1 MKNIKKALLVLL
13 LIAAL
18 ALVFTACENPEA
30 KQTAT
35 PAPSGTAVID
45 EEVIAK
51 PEDKGVVMKAGDVYR
66 IFVWSNVAENDQV
79 NGITGTR
86 AAEKRQRWLD
96 FQEAYGVTIT
106 WVESPNQGAW
116 MDTVLQPAAAGEP
129 YTDIYYMGGPFAIPL
144 SLGYGGTAMGSL
156 YENLADYYEYTNLQD
171 NEYWDQSASEAM
183 GIYNG
188 NHYVVFPQGD
198 GWSAVSLNQVNF
210 FNKSIVKAAG
220 YSAEEIYRLYSE
232 GQWTFDKFR
241 EVALA
246 CTDADREIWGV
257 SIGENAPSIFSLI
270 TSNAAS
276 ILTPDENGI
285 PKFTADSANS
295 LYAINFFIDMCRT
308 DKSVY
313 MENGFSQVEENLFKT
328 GKVAMMLT
336 YANRA
341 REGEGPRGGALYQ
354 TEGLEYGIVLPPKG
368 PNAEDYRTDRNW
380 ATPYSV
386 FKGHKN
392 PAGVAQCLSY
402 YLAPVAPMSG
412 ATQAMLLE
420 SDAQNYFQ
428 DNESIQTLKDAAK
441 KNVTTAYMAYW
452 SINSNNIS
460 LGNVLI
466 YSGFNNWVDGSSTP
480 ELDYAANKD
489 AVNQI
494 IYDTIMGS

>member
-1 MKNIKKALLVLL
+1 MNSFKKVLLALLMIV
-13 LIAAL
+13 AL
-18 ALVFTACENPEA
+18 AFVFCACEHPGA
-30 KQTAT
+30 GSTAT
-35 PAPSGTAVID
+35 PAPTGSTEPE

-51 PEDKGVVMKAGDVYR
+51 PEDNGVAMKAGDLYR
-66 IFVWSNVAENDQV
+66 VFVWNNAQENNMVD
-79 NGITGTR
+79 GTTGTR
-86 AAEKRQRWLD
+86 AAENRQRWID
-96 FQEAYGVTIT
+96 FQQAYGVTIT
-106 WVESPNQGAW
+106 WVASPNQSAW

-129 YTDIYYMGGPFAIPL
+129 YADIYHMGGPFAIPL

-156 YENLADYYEYTNLQD
+156 YENLADYAQYTNFDD
-171 NEYWDQSASEAM
+171 NEYWDQSANQAM
-183 GIYNG
+183 GFYNG
-188 NHYVVFPQGD
+188 NHYVVFPQSD
-198 GWSAVSLNQVNF
+198 GWGGVSLNQVTF

-220 YSAEEIYRLYSE
+220 YPAEEIYKLYKE
-232 GQWTFDKFR
+232 GNWTFDKFR

-246 CTDADREIWGV
+246 CTDADRDVWGV
-257 SIGENAPSIFSLI
+257 SIGENAPAIFSLI
-270 TSNAAS
+270 ASNNGDV
-276 ILTPDENGI
+276 LTPNAEGV
-285 PKFTADSANS
+285 PEFTADSANS
-295 LYAINFFIDMCRT
+295 LYAINFFVDMCKT

-313 MENGFSQVEENLFKT
+313 MENGYSQVEENLFKI

-341 REGEGPRGGALYQ
+341 VEGEGPRNGALYQ
-354 TEGLEYGIVLPPKG
+354 TDGLEYGIVLPPKG
-368 PNAEDYRTDRNW
+368 PNADDYRTDRNW

-386 FKGHKN
+386 FKGHDN

-402 YLAPVAPMSG
+402 YLAPMAPMSG
-412 ATQAMLLE
+412 PTQAMLLE

-441 KNVTTAYMAYW
+441 KNVTTSYMAYW
-452 SINSNNIS
+452 SITSNNIS

-494 IYDTIMGS
+494 ILDTISGS